1 MNKPSGKI
9 SPEENNKVFQMLGDR
24 RQSLSTAVV
33 QLLLANQGPTRQWQL
48 VVTGIACF
56 VKDSVRRGY
65 FIQVFDMD
73 NCQRIWEQELYN
85 EMIYKN
91 PTSTFHTFE
100 GDSTTVGLSFADNR
114 EAEEFK
120 AAVIERLEKLKS
132 RAERRKHG
140 VENKKYSPEM
150 LSTKFRYCN

>member
-1 MNKPSGKI
+1 
-9 SPEENNKVFQMLGDR
+9 
-24 RQSLSTAVV
+24 
-33 QLLLANQGPTRQWQL
+33 
-48 VVTGIACF
+48 
-56 VKDSVRRGY
+56 
-65 FIQVFDMD
+65 MD

-120 AAVIERLEKLKS
+120 AAVIERYS
-132 RAERRKHG
+132 RIILLFCLSINCAPEPDALT
-140 VENKKYSPEM
+140 KKVLY
-150 LSTKFRYCN
+150 KF

>member
-1 MNKPSGKI
+1 
-9 SPEENNKVFQMLGDR
+9 
-24 RQSLSTAVV
+24 
-33 QLLLANQGPTRQWQL
+33 
-48 VVTGIACF
+48 
-56 VKDSVRRGY
+56 
-65 FIQVFDMD
+65 MD

-120 AAVIERLEKLKS
+120 AAVIER
-132 RAERRKHG
+132 
-140 VENKKYSPEM
+140 Y
-150 LSTKFRYCN
+150 

>member
-1 MNKPSGKI
+1 MSIVIN
-9 SPEENNKVFQMLGDR
+9 FQ
-24 RQSLSTAVV
+24 
-33 QLLLANQGPTRQWQL
+33 
-48 VVTGIACF
+48 F
-56 VKDSVRRGY
+56 
-65 FIQVFDMD
+65 QVFDMD

-120 AAVIERLEKLKS
+120 AAVNER
-132 RAERRKHG
+132 
-140 VENKKYSPEM
+140 
-150 LSTKFRYCN
+150 

>member
-1 MNKPSGKI
+1 MSHFQSII
-9 SPEENNKVFQMLGDR
+9 SIVTNFQ
-24 RQSLSTAVV
+24 
-33 QLLLANQGPTRQWQL
+33 
-48 VVTGIACF
+48 F
-56 VKDSVRRGY
+56 
-65 FIQVFDMD
+65 QVFDME

-120 AAVIERLEKLKS
+120 AAVNER
-132 RAERRKHG
+132 
-140 VENKKYSPEM
+140 
-150 LSTKFRYCN
+150 